1 MVMVRGE
8 IWWADLPQPIG
19 SVPGKRRPVLVLQN
33 DLINRSSIDTVILA
47 SITSN
52 LALGKAT
59 GNVLLEK
66 RDSSLDRPSV
76 VNLSQI
82 VTVNKSWL
90 TEIVGMLRKDI
101 VERVDQ
107 GLRVVF
113 DLR

>member
-1 MVMVRGE
+1 MVKGE
-8 IWWADLPQPIG
+8 IWWADLPEPIG
-19 SVPGKRRPVLVLQN
+19 SVPGKRRPVLILQN
-33 DLINRSSIDTVILA
+33 DLINRSAIDTVIVA

-52 LALGKAT
+52 LSLGKAP

-66 RDSSLDRPSV
+66 RDSNLDRPSV

-90 TEIVGMLRKDI
+90 TENVGMLRKDI
-101 VERVDQ
+101 VERVDL
-107 GLRVVF
+107 GLGVVF

>member
-1 MVMVRGE
+1 MVKGE
-8 IWWADLPQPIG
+8 IWWADLPAPIG

-33 DLINRSSIDTVILA
+33 DLINRSAIDTVIVA

-52 LALGKAT
+52 LSLRKAP

-66 RDSSLDRPSV
+66 SDSNLDRSSV

-90 TEIVGMLRKDI
+90 TENVGMLRKDI
-101 VERVDQ
+101 VERVDS
-107 GLRVVF
+107 GLKVMF
-113 DLR
+113 DIR